1 MSLIKSIV
9 AITWDGK
16 SGPMDRIHFDA
27 EPAFDW
33 LLYDYSGA
41 VVKAPMSTKHYISQK
56 SECKGDVMQHIYAS
70 LVSTPL
76 TYIGFLDDDQIIS
89 VSDLNK
95 LFFIAALEKLE
106 VFQPSLNHDS

>member
-1 MSLIKSIV
+1 MRTPKSIV

-16 SGPMDRIHFDA
+16 SSPMDHIHFDV

-41 VVKAPMSTKHYISQK
+41 FAESPMPVAHYLTIK

-76 TYIGFLDDDQIIS
+76 TYIGFLDDDQIDDGYVLVCVAYPTSNCVIETGKEEY
-89 VSDLNK
+89 LY
-95 LFFIAALEKLE
+95 
-106 VFQPSLNHDS
+106 